1 MREDL
6 FRVSRPRTVFTFSLY
21 RSLTSDLSFQ
31 LSISRWAPFPPWTY
45 HYPGVVGVCVVYVSI
60 FIITRSR
67 VIADLH
73 RILLNVLYCAKINRD
88 KRKGKYDQYAGYN
101 DDRNPEF
108 MMVL

>member
-1 MREDL
+1 M
-6 FRVSRPRTVFTFSLY
+6 
-21 RSLTSDLSFQ
+21 
-31 LSISRWAPFPPWTY
+31 
-45 HYPGVVGVCVVYVSI
+45 VYVGTLL
-60 FIITRSR
+60 IIGSR
-67 VIADLH
+67 ATANLL